1 MPQIEVLDEQTIDK
15 IAAGE
20 VVERPSSVVK
30 ELVENAID
38 AKASAVT
45 VEIKDGGTSLIRITD
60 NGCGIDAAQIPIAF
74 YRHSTSKIRKVED
87 LVTISSL
94 GFRGEALSSIAAVAQ
109 VELIT
114 KTLEQFTGS
123 RYLIEGGKEISLEEI
138 GAPNGTTFLV
148 KNLFYNT
155 PVRRKF
161 LKSNQTEAGYVND
174 LMERMALSHPDVS
187 FKFINNGQIR
197 LHTSGNGQLK
207 DIIYHIYGRDIAA
220 NLLEVQADY
229 PGFSVEGYIGK
240 PIIARGN
247 RNFESYFINGRYIKS
262 SLIAKSL
269 EDGYR
274 GFMMQHKYPFTVL
287 TISLDGTLVDVNV
300 HPNKM
305 EMRFSNGE
313 EMYHQLVALIS
324 ERLRESELIPKVAV
338 KEERKEEKR
347 PGQAAGAVP
356 EPFETK
362 RLEKL
367 RAAIAKDS
375 PYERKYPE
383 RERKI
388 PVSVN
393 TQNNQNPAEG
403 LKEANGV
410 KTAEMVGAETI
421 SNVNLS
427 ETVGAER
434 TADVNQP
441 ETVGAETI
449 SNMNLP
455 ETEKNI
461 DANITGKEDTV
472 AMNQKRPSTG
482 MDEMQQVAVV
492 TENLQQKDVST
503 IKNGSMESGNES
515 AYTKKTDSAVHETK
529 TQEPVIEQAVQ
540 QTLYDLAEQREH
552 SDSVREDSVREELKL
567 LSKEARPQHR
577 IIGQLFDTYWLVEFQ
592 NQFYMID
599 QHAAHEKVLFEQTMK
614 AYHSKEFTSQMVS
627 PPIILSLTMQ
637 EELLLKKFLPE
648 FTKLGYEISP
658 FGGKEYAVTAVPG
671 NLYGLNGQSLLLELM
686 DSLSSMSVKDT
697 PELVVE
703 KIASMSCKA
712 AVKGNQKLSRPE
724 IEHLIDE
731 LLTLDNPY
739 FCPHGRPVIVAM
751 SKYEIEKKF
760 KRIV

>member
-38 AKASAVT
+38 AKATAIT
-45 VEIKDGGTSLIRITD
+45 VEIKEGGTSLIRITD
-60 NGCGIDAAQIPIAF
+60 NGCGIEAAQIPIAF

-87 LVTISSL
+87 LVRISSL

-114 KTLEQFTGS
+114 KTPEQFTGS
-123 RYLIEGGKEISLEEI
+123 RYLIEGGKEVSLEEI

-161 LKSNQTEAGYVND
+161 LKSSQTEAGYVND
-174 LMERMALSHPDVS
+174 LMERIALSHPEIS
-187 FKFINNGQIR
+187 FKFINNSQIR
-197 LHTSGNGQLK
+197 LHTSGNGKLK

-220 NLLEVQADY
+220 NLLEIHAEY
-229 PGFSVEGYIGK
+229 EGFSVDGFIGK

-262 SLIAKSL
+262 TLIAKAL

-305 EMRFSNGE
+305 ELRFSNGE
-313 EMYHQLVALIS
+313 ILYQQLAALLS
-324 ERLRESELIPKVAV
+324 TRLRESELIPKVTV
-338 KEERKEEKR
+338 HEEKKQEKR
-347 PGQAAGAVP
+347 PQIQPQEAP
-356 EPFETK
+356 EPFEQK
-362 RLEKL
+362 RLERL
-367 RAAIAKDS
+367 RAAVAKDS

-383 RERKI
+383 RNRPETATSGQGTVGQASVLREQI
-388 PVSVN
+388 TYGTECPGSFPVEQKVLCEEKTDSSETQKQEKNGEVFFQESVN
-393 TQNNQNPAEG
+393 TDSQEVLAEHV
-403 LKEANGV
+403 L
-410 KTAEMVGAETI
+410 
-421 SNVNLS
+421 
-427 ETVGAER
+427 
-434 TADVNQP
+434 
-441 ETVGAETI
+441 
-449 SNMNLP
+449 
-455 ETEKNI
+455 
-461 DANITGKEDTV
+461 
-472 AMNQKRPSTG
+472 
-482 MDEMQQVAVV
+482 
-492 TENLQQKDVST
+492 
-503 IKNGSMESGNES
+503 
-515 AYTKKTDSAVHETK
+515 
-529 TQEPVIEQAVQ
+529 Q
-540 QTLYDLAEQREH
+540 QTLFDTAEQKAEEQEDPGG
-552 SDSVREDSVREELKL
+552 SDFSDADLKSKQEWKL
-567 LSKEARPQHR
+567 LSKQARPHHR
-577 IIGQLFDTYWLVEFQ
+577 IIGQLFETYWLVEYQ
-592 NQFYMID
+592 EQFYMID
-599 QHAAHEKVLFEQTMK
+599 QHAAHEKVLFERTMK
-614 AYHSKEFTSQMVS
+614 TYREKEFTSQMIS

-637 EELLLKKFLPE
+637 EEVLLKKFLPE
-648 FTKLGYEISP
+648 FEKLGYEIEH
-658 FGGKEYAVTAVPG
+658 FGGKEYAVNAVPG

-686 DSLSSMSVKDT
+686 DGLGNMSEKDT
-697 PELVVE
+697 PDLVVE

-731 LLTLDNPY
+731 LLTLENPY
-739 FCPHGRPVIVAM
+739 FCPHGRPVIVSM
-751 SKYEIEKKF
+751 TKYEIEKKF

>member
-114 KTLEQFTGS
+114 KTPEQFTGS
-123 RYLIEGGKEISLEEI
+123 RYLIEGGKESSLEEI

-174 LMERMALSHPDVS
+174 LMERIALSHPDVS

-347 PGQAAGAVP
+347 PVQAAGAVP

-367 RAAIAKDS
+367 RATIAKDS

-393 TQNNQNPAEG
+393 TQNTQNQAEG
-403 LKEANGV
+403 LKEEPGE
-410 KTAEMVGAETI
+410 KTGESVGAEKNA
-421 SNVNLS
+421 NVNL
-427 ETVGAER
+427 
-434 TADVNQP
+434 P
-441 ETVGAETI
+441 E
-449 SNMNLP
+449 N
-455 ETEKNI
+455 EKNI
-461 DANITGKEDTV
+461 AANIAGKDDTV
-472 AMNQKRPSTG
+472 TIEQKVPVIG
-482 MDEMQQVAVV
+482 MGEMQQVAVA
-492 TENLQQKDVST
+492 TENLQQKDTLTAETGTVEVG
-503 IKNGSMESGNES
+503 NGSV
-515 AYTKKTDSAVHETK
+515 YTEKTDSVVYETK
-529 TQEPVIEQAVQ
+529 TQEPVMEQAVQ

-552 SDSVREDSVREELKL
+552 SDAVREDSVREELKL

-592 NQFYMID
+592 DQFYMID

-637 EELLLKKFLPE
+637 EEILLKKFLPE

>member
-114 KTLEQFTGS
+114 KTPEQFTGS

-174 LMERMALSHPDVS
+174 LMERIALSHPDVS

-347 PGQAAGAVP
+347 PVQAAGAVP

-367 RAAIAKDS
+367 RATIAKDS

-393 TQNNQNPAEG
+393 TQNTQNQAEG
-403 LKEANGV
+403 LKEEPGV
-410 KTAEMVGAETI
+410 KTGE
-421 SNVNLS
+421 S
-427 ETVGAER
+427 
-434 TADVNQP
+434 
-441 ETVGAETI
+441 
-449 SNMNLP
+449 
-455 ETEKNI
+455 
-461 DANITGKEDTV
+461 
-472 AMNQKRPSTG
+472 
-482 MDEMQQVAVV
+482 VV
-492 TENLQQKDVST
+492 
-503 IKNGSMESGNES
+503 
-515 AYTKKTDSAVHETK
+515 YETK
-529 TQEPVIEQAVQ
+529 TQEPVMEQAVQ

-552 SDSVREDSVREELKL
+552 SDAVREDSVREELKL

-592 NQFYMID
+592 DQFYMID

-637 EELLLKKFLPE
+637 EEILLKKFLPE

>member
-114 KTLEQFTGS
+114 KTPEQFTGS

-220 NLLEVQADY
+220 NLLEVRADY

-305 EMRFSNGE
+305 ELRFSNGE

-347 PGQAAGAVP
+347 PVQAAGAVP

-393 TQNNQNPAEG
+393 TQNTQNQAEG
-403 LKEANGV
+403 LKEEPGV
-410 KTAEMVGAETI
+410 KTGESVGAE
-421 SNVNLS
+421 
-427 ETVGAER
+427 
-434 TADVNQP
+434 
-441 ETVGAETI
+441 
-449 SNMNLP
+449 
-455 ETEKNI
+455 
-461 DANITGKEDTV
+461 
-472 AMNQKRPSTG
+472 
-482 MDEMQQVAVV
+482 
-492 TENLQQKDVST
+492 
-503 IKNGSMESGNES
+503 
-515 AYTKKTDSAVHETK
+515 KTDSSVSQPE
-529 TQEPVIEQAVQ
+529 TQEPVMEQAVQ

-552 SDSVREDSVREELKL
+552 SDVVREDSVREELKL

-592 NQFYMID
+592 DQFYMID

-637 EELLLKKFLPE
+637 EEILLKKFLPE
-648 FTKLGYEISP
+648 FTKLGYEISS

>member
-38 AKASAVT
+38 AKATAIT
-45 VEIKDGGTSLIRITD
+45 VEIKEGGTSLIRITD
-60 NGCGIDAAQIPIAF
+60 NGCGIEAAQIPIAF

-87 LVTISSL
+87 LVRISSL

-114 KTLEQFTGS
+114 KTPEQFTGS
-123 RYLIEGGKEISLEEI
+123 RYLIEGGKEVSLAEI

-161 LKSNQTEAGYVND
+161 LKSAQTEAGYVND
-174 LMERMALSHPDVS
+174 LMERIALSHPEIS

-197 LHTSGNGQLK
+197 LHTSGNGKLK

-220 NLLEVQADY
+220 NLLEIHAEY
-229 PGFSVEGYIGK
+229 EGFSVDGFIGK

-262 SLIAKSL
+262 TLIAKAL

-287 TISLDGTLVDVNV
+287 MISLDGTLVDVNV

-305 EMRFSNGE
+305 ELRFSNGE
-313 EMYHQLVALIS
+313 ILYQQLAALLS
-324 ERLRESELIPKVAV
+324 TRLRESELIPKVTV
-338 KEERKEEKR
+338 HEEKKQEKR
-347 PGQAAGAVP
+347 PQIQPQEAP
-356 EPFETK
+356 EPFEQK
-362 RLEKL
+362 RLERL
-367 RAAIAKDS
+367 RAAVAKDS

-383 RERKI
+383 RNRPETGTSGQETAGQASVLREQI
-388 PVSVN
+388 TYGTEYPGSFPVEQKVLCEEKTDSSETQKQEKNGEVFFPESVN
-393 TQNNQNPAEG
+393 TDSQEVLAEHA
-403 LKEANGV
+403 L
-410 KTAEMVGAETI
+410 
-421 SNVNLS
+421 
-427 ETVGAER
+427 
-434 TADVNQP
+434 
-441 ETVGAETI
+441 
-449 SNMNLP
+449 
-455 ETEKNI
+455 
-461 DANITGKEDTV
+461 
-472 AMNQKRPSTG
+472 
-482 MDEMQQVAVV
+482 
-492 TENLQQKDVST
+492 
-503 IKNGSMESGNES
+503 
-515 AYTKKTDSAVHETK
+515 
-529 TQEPVIEQAVQ
+529 Q
-540 QTLYDLAEQREH
+540 QTLFDTAEQKAEEQADTGG
-552 SDSVREDSVREELKL
+552 SDFSDADLKSKQEWKL
-567 LSKEARPQHR
+567 LSKQARAHHR
-577 IIGQLFDTYWLVEFQ
+577 IIGQLFETYWLVEYQ
-592 NQFYMID
+592 EQFYMID
-599 QHAAHEKVLFEQTMK
+599 QHAAHEKVLFERTMK
-614 AYHSKEFTSQMVS
+614 AYREKEFTSQMIS

-637 EELLLKKFLPE
+637 EEVLLKKFLPE
-648 FTKLGYEISP
+648 FEKLGYEIEH
-658 FGGKEYAVTAVPG
+658 FGGKEYAVNAVPG

-686 DSLSSMSVKDT
+686 DGLGNMSEKDT
-697 PELVVE
+697 PDLVVE

-731 LLTLDNPY
+731 LLTLENPY
-739 FCPHGRPVIVAM
+739 FCPHGRPVIVSM
-751 SKYEIEKKF
+751 TKYEIEKKF